1 MSLAVCNANI
11 VPRLVFHETSTRS
24 YRDYSPARALCY
36 HYLENSSTDHAKLEP
51 FAIRVVIQY
60 GAKSALV
67 IHPDENSNGVSRVQS
82 SRVRNLYVA
91 VSSSVKLNG
100 AVPTTIRAL
109 VVSNSD
115 KSLVVSNSD
124 KSCTGISTSANVSST
139 SSPVQGI
146 HRESSGQFNYE
157 DTNQT

>member
-1 MSLAVCNANI
+1 MSSLAVCNANI
-11 VPRLVFHETSTRS
+11 VPSLVFHETSTRS
-24 YRDYSPARALCY
+24 HRDYSPAPALYY

-51 FAIRVVIQY
+51 FRIRVVIQY
-60 GAKSALV
+60 NATSALV
-67 IHPDENSNGVSRVQS
+67 IHPDENSNRVSSVQS
-82 SRVRNLYVA
+82 SCVRNPYVA

-100 AVPTTIRAL
+100 AVPTTIRA
-109 VVSNSD
+109 
-115 KSLVVSNSD
+115 LVVSNSD

-146 HRESSGQFNYE
+146 HRESFGQFNYE

>member
-1 MSLAVCNANI
+1 MSSLAVCNANI
-11 VPRLVFHETSTRS
+11 VPSLVFHETSTRS
-24 YRDYSPARALCY
+24 YRDYSPAPALYY

-51 FAIRVVIQY
+51 FTIRVVIQY
-60 GAKSALV
+60 NATSALV
-67 IHPDENSNGVSRVQS
+67 IHPDENSNRVSRVQS
-82 SRVRNLYVA
+82 SCVRNPYVA

-115 KSLVVSNSD
+115 E
-124 KSCTGISTSANVSST
+124 SCTGISTSANVSST

-146 HRESSGQFNYE
+146 HRESFGQFNYE